1 MQKHKLL
8 EIYQRRL
15 TNLSGKNRS
24 LWLPKIY
31 STSFLDINELDF
43 LLNKP
48 AFSIIESLLHTG
60 SKKSIP
66 LCELSDARD
75 SKTNQISRQLKGIE
89 RKTNSIFEESGAY
102 DLYVGFP
109 FVEGKLHDDTVVRC
123 PLLFFPVTL
132 ETKNRKWQL
141 SPRSDAGISFNKALL
156 LAYSHFNQSEIS
168 ESILEENFEEFP
180 NNALEFLTQLYN
192 YLEKSELEINF
203 NQETFA
209 QKLLPFFSQTRQ
221 DATNLF
227 ETGKLKLVSQA
238 ILGLFPQAGSYLYQ
252 DYEKLINDKNTPQ
265 LEDFFHGDFAK
276 FNDFDSLK
284 GTEYQDEILKNNSI
298 QKDISEEEIFAPF
311 ALDASQEQV
320 LKAVKNNNSFVV
332 QGPPGTGKSQLICNL
347 VSDFV
352 AQGKKVLVVCQKR
365 AALDVVQNRLHEIE
379 ISPFIALVHDFKQDR
394 KVIYEQIQTHIQNLE
409 LYEKQNKSLNA
420 IHLERNFLKISREID
435 SLTNEFE
442 EYRKAFFDEN
452 VAGKSIKE
460 LYLNADLKKQY
471 VELSE
476 AKQFRFDDE
485 FDITFENEN
494 ITNPINSVLAQISVS
509 KFRKNLKN
517 YIRLQNNYDTPN
529 YILSERQSFANFDD
543 ENKREIL
550 ALFTEIPTFK
560 KQISE
565 KFSTLLG
572 KIISYEKAKEWT
584 AKVPQWRQ
592 AVKELQDSKLW
603 QIFKDSRFY
612 EFEKPEWINEYIEIS
627 QKENIAASYTN
638 AEKKWLSQKEKDLLS
653 YFSDGGMEKFLE
665 YRTLKEANF
674 LLEEYKKQKQ
684 NFFRKMWK
692 RVAAPKAE
700 KFTKEILEKYRRKD
714 DIKNIDW
721 LLKKIAKRNSF
732 ELKMIAM
739 QSVEWVSEPPTSI
752 ELKKSELKN
761 WFSTHRKAL
770 DLKLLLIELIE
781 YSRIF
786 LEKDITYQDLN
797 LFVEEFA
804 NLLTQL
810 DTEEK
815 RWKKYLTE
823 NQINKVTD
831 SLKTVEVNEIKS
843 ALHSDFDKLVEL
855 DTLKRKFS
863 KAELKTIEELKN
875 YFSNNETN
883 QLNETEILNLF
894 DNSIQ
899 ISWIN
904 QLEKQFP
911 ILKTVGSQ
919 NWKENEERLKH
930 LVTQKQQISADILRL
945 KVKEKTYKDVEFNR
959 LGNRTTYRDLEH
971 QVKKKRSVWALRKLL
986 SNYSDEIFR
995 LLPCWLASPET
1006 VSAIF
1011 PLVQNFDLVI
1021 FDEASQCFAEKGI
1034 PALYRGKQSIIAGD
1048 EKQLPPHD
1056 LYQPRWEEDL
1066 DKIDLYNTEFYSEKF
1081 EKQSEKQSE
1090 KEDEQENEWESELE
1104 SEWENDETQN
1114 NTRYENP
1121 KLALEVDSLLD
1132 LGKNYLPSFELNG
1145 HYRSRFAELIAFSN
1159 YHFYGNRLKVVP
1171 DLGSIEEYQN
1181 STPIEYLKVNG
1192 TWHQNQNQEEAQK
1205 VVELVKNL
1213 IKNEKTEI
1221 GNKTKSI
1228 GIITFNAKQQ
1238 NLIRDLLEENLETIP
1253 EDLFI
1258 KNIEN
1263 VQGDE
1268 RDLIIFSVGYAPNK
1282 AGKFRLSFGSLSQQG
1297 GENRLNVA
1305 ISRAREKI
1313 YMVSSIFPHQL
1324 PVLET
1329 HSLGAQLLKKYL
1341 SFSHSISEGK
1351 SWHQIN
1357 FEGNDGNV
1365 ARGTQ
1370 ATESK
1375 HTENSYFVNLKST
1388 IISSNQNSE
1397 IEFSQNTFS
1406 VMDLVMLSKNN
1417 ITQNKE
1423 ILAAIYTDDERYF
1436 SVYSAKE
1443 FHVYL
1448 PMLLEKKGWKVRFFW
1463 SKNYFWSEKIM
1474 ALPTFF

>member
-31 STSFLDINELDF
+31 KNSFLDINELDF
-43 LLNKP
+43 LLDKNKS
-48 AFSIIESLLHTG
+48 AFSVVESLL
-60 SKKSIP
+60 SNKKNIP
-66 LCELSDARD
+66 ICSLSDARD

-89 RKTNSIFEESGAY
+89 RKTTSIFEESGAF

-109 FVEGKLHDDTVVRC
+109 FVEGKLFDDTVVRC

-132 ETKNRKWQL
+132 EIKNRKWQITQ
-141 SPRSDAGISFNKALL
+141 RTDAGVSFNKALL
-156 LAYSHFNQSEIS
+156 LAYSHFNETEIS
-168 ESILEENFEEFP
+168 DSFLEENFEDFP
-180 NNALEFLTQLYN
+180 KDSLEFLTELYN
-192 YLEKSELEINF
+192 YLEKSQLEINF

-209 QKLLPFFSQTRQ
+209 QKLLPFFSQTKQ

-227 ETGKLKLVSQA
+227 ETGKLKLISQA
-238 ILGLFPQAGSYLYQ
+238 VLGIFPQAGSYLYQ
-252 DYEKLINDKNTPQ
+252 DYEKLINNEKTPQ
-265 LEDFFHGDFAK
+265 LEDFFHGDFDK
-276 FNDFDSLK
+276 FNDFEKFK
-284 GTEYQDEILKNNSI
+284 GTEYQDEILKNNSVE
-298 QKDISEEEIFAPF
+298 KYISEEEIFAPF

-365 AALDVVQNRLHEIE
+365 AALDVVQNRLKEIE
-379 ISPFIALVHDFKQDR
+379 ISDFIALVHDFKQDR
-394 KVIYEQIQTHIQNLE
+394 KNIYEQIANHIQNLE
-409 LYEKQNKSLNA
+409 SYEKQNKTLNA

-442 EYRKAFFDEN
+442 KYRTAFFDEKI
-452 VAGKSIKE
+452 AGKSIKE
-460 LYLNADLKKQY
+460 LYLNADLKKENI
-471 VELSE
+471 ELSHVSD
-476 AKQFRFDDE
+476 FYFDDE
-485 FDITFENEN
+485 FDSN
-494 ITNPINSVLAQISVS
+494 IDIEPSLRLRHQRGII
-509 KFRKNLKN
+509 KFRKNLKT
-517 YIRLQNNYDTPN
+517 YIRLQNNYDNPT
-529 YILSERQSFANFDD
+529 YILSERQSFAGFTE
-543 ENKREIL
+543 ENKKEIL
-550 ALFTEIPTFK
+550 SLFTDIPTFK
-560 KQISE
+560 KGSE
-565 KFSTLLG
+565 SKLSTLLG
-572 KIISYEKAKEWT
+572 KTISYNQAKKWSE
-584 AKVPQWRQ
+584 KVPQWKQ
-592 AVKELQDSKLW
+592 AVKELKDDNLW
-603 QIFKDSRFY
+603 QIFKESRFY
-612 EFEKPEWINEYIEIS
+612 EFEQPEWINEYIEIS
-627 QKENIAASYTN
+627 QKENIAASFAN
-638 AEKKWLSQKEKDLLS
+638 AEKKWLSEKEKDLLS
-653 YFSDGGMEKFLE
+653 YFHFGGMEKFLE
-665 YRTLKEANF
+665 HRTLKEAKF

-684 NFFRKMWK
+684 SFFRKVWK
-692 RVAAPKAE
+692 RMAAPKAE
-700 KFTKEILEKYRRKD
+700 KFTKEFLEKYKRKD
-714 DIKNIDW
+714 TIKDIDF
-721 LLKKIAKRNSF
+721 LLKKISKRNRF

-739 QSVEWVSEPPTSI
+739 QAVEWVSEPPKSI
-752 ELKKSELKN
+752 GLKKNELKN

-770 DLKLLLIELIE
+770 DLKLLLVELIE

-786 LEKDITYQDLN
+786 LDKHITHQDLN
-797 LFVEEFA
+797 LFLEEFV
-804 NLLTQL
+804 NILTEI

-815 RWKKYLTE
+815 KWQNYLTNNQIELLLNENKSE
-823 NQINKVTD
+823 NQSKEID
-831 SLKTVEVNEIKS
+831 EIKS
-843 ALHSDFDKLVEL
+843 TIQSDFDKLVEL
-855 DTLKRKFS
+855 DTLKSKFS
-863 KAELKTIEELKN
+863 EAELKTIEELKN
-875 YFSNNETN
+875 YFSENENNQFSEVEV
-883 QLNETEILNLF
+883 LDLF

-904 QLEKQFP
+904 ELEKRFP
-911 ILKTVGSQ
+911 VLKTVGSQ
-919 NWKENEERLKH
+919 NWKENEERLKS

-945 KVKEKTYKDVEFNR
+945 KVKEKTYKDIEFNR

-971 QVKKKRSVWALRKLL
+971 QVKKKRSIWALRKLL
-986 SNYSDEIFR
+986 SNFSDEIFG

-1066 DKIDLYNTEFYSEKF
+1066 DKLDSEVLNFNDLD
-1081 EKQSEKQSE
+1081 
-1090 KEDEQENEWESELE
+1090 DEINESP
-1104 SEWENDETQN
+1104 T
-1114 NTRYENP
+1114 
-1121 KLALEVDSLLD
+1121 LALEVDSLLD

-1171 DLGSIEEYQN
+1171 DLKMMEEYKD

-1192 TWHQNQNQEEAQK
+1192 TWYQNQNQEEAQK
-1205 VVELVKNL
+1205 VVELVNKL
-1213 IKNEKTEI
+1213 LKDEKTS
-1221 GNKTKSI
+1221 KKSI

-1268 RDLIIFSVGYAPNK
+1268 RDLIIFSVGYAPNMS
-1282 AGKFRLSFGSLSQQG
+1282 GKFRLSFGSLSQQG

-1313 YMVSSIFPHQL
+1313 FVVSSIFPHQL

-1341 SFSHSISEGK
+1341 SFVHSISEGK

-1357 FEGNDGNV
+1357 FENDNSTV
-1365 ARGTQ
+1365 ARETQ
-1370 ATESK
+1370 ATE
-1375 HTENSYFVNLKST
+1375 NNLMQNNYFSNLKST
-1388 IISSNQNSE
+1388 IISNNENSE

-1406 VMDLVMLSKNN
+1406 VMDLVMLSNE
-1417 ITQNKE
+1417 NKE
-1423 ILAAIYTDDERYF
+1423 ILAAVYTDDERYF
-1436 SVYSAKE
+1436 ASYSAKE

-1448 PMLLEKKGWKVRFFW
+1448 PMLLEKKGWKVKFFW
-1463 SKNYFWSEKIM
+1463 SKDYFSSEEK
-1474 ALPTFF
+1474 

>member
-43 LLNKP
+43 LLNKS

-66 LCELSDARD
+66 LCEISDARD

-156 LAYSHFNQSEIS
+156 LAYSHFNESEIS

-209 QKLLPFFSQTRQ
+209 QKLLPFFSQTKQ

-227 ETGKLKLVSQA
+227 ETGKLKLISQA
-238 ILGLFPQAGSYLYQ
+238 VLGLFPQAGSYLYQ
-252 DYEKLINDKNTPQ
+252 DYEKLINDENTPQ
-265 LEDFFHGDFAK
+265 LEDFFHGDFTK
-276 FNDFDSLK
+276 FNDFDSFK
-284 GTEYQDEILKNNSI
+284 GTEYQDEILKNNTN
-298 QKDISEEEIFAPF
+298 QKEISEEEIFAPF

-365 AALDVVQNRLHEIE
+365 AALDVVQNRLNEIE

-394 KVIYEQIQTHIQNLE
+394 KAIYEQIQNHIQNLE

-442 EYRKAFFDEN
+442 EYRTAFFDEKSC
-452 VAGKSIKE
+452 GKSIKE
-460 LYLNADLKKQY
+460 LYLNADLKKQHI
-471 VELSE
+471 ELSQT
-476 AKQFRFDDE
+476 KNFRFDDE
-485 FDITFENEN
+485 FDTNFENKD
-494 ITNPINSVLAQISVS
+494 ITNPVNELQSQVSIS
-509 KFRKNLKN
+509 KFKKNLKS
-517 YIRLQNNYDTPN
+517 YIRLQNNYDNPN
-529 YILSERQSFANFDD
+529 YILSERQSFANFDE
-543 ENKREIL
+543 ENKKEIL
-550 ALFTEIPTFK
+550 ALFTEIPNFK
-560 KQISE
+560 KSIES

-572 KIISYEKAKEWT
+572 KNISYEKAKEWSK
-584 AKVPQWRQ
+584 KVPQWRQ
-592 AVKELQDSKLW
+592 AVKELQDENLW
-603 QIFKDSRFY
+603 QIFKESRFY
-612 EFEKPEWINEYIEIS
+612 EFEQPEWLNEYIEIS
-627 QKENIAASYTN
+627 QKENIAASYAN
-638 AEKKWLSQKEKDLLS
+638 AEKKWLSEKEKDLLS
-653 YFSDGGMEKFLE
+653 YFHFGGMEKFLE
-665 YRTLKEANF
+665 YRTLKEAKF

-684 NFFRKMWK
+684 SFLRKVWK
-692 RVAAPKAE
+692 RIAAPKAE
-700 KFTKEILEKYRRKD
+700 KFSKEFLEKYKRQNTVKD
-714 DIKNIDW
+714 IDFI
-721 LLKKIAKRNSF
+721 LKKISKRNSF

-739 QSVEWVSEPPTSI
+739 QAVEWVSEPPTSI
-752 ELKKSELKN
+752 GLKKNELKN

-770 DLKLLLIELIE
+770 DLKLLLVELIE

-786 LEKDITYQDLN
+786 LEKDITHQDLN
-797 LFVEEFA
+797 LFLEEFV
-804 NLLTQL
+804 NLLTET

-815 RWKKYLTE
+815 RWKNYLTE
-823 NQINKVTD
+823 NQIDLCSNKSKSENQSEELT
-831 SLKTVEVNEIKS
+831 EITS
-843 ALHSDFDKLVEL
+843 TIHSDFDKLVEL
-855 DTLKRKFS
+855 DTLKSKFS
-863 KAELKTIEELKN
+863 KAELKAIEELKN

-904 QLEKQFP
+904 ELEKQFP
-911 ILKTVGSQ
+911 VLKTVGSQ
-919 NWKENEERLKH
+919 NWKENEERLKT

-945 KVKEKTYKDVEFNR
+945 KVKEKTYKDLEFNR

-971 QVKKKRSVWALRKLL
+971 QVKKKRSIWALRKLL

-1011 PLVQNFDLVI
+1011 PLIQNFDLVI

-1048 EKQLPPHD
+1048 EKQLPPND

-1066 DKIDLYNTEFYSEKF
+1066 DKIDFDSEIF
-1081 EKQSEKQSE
+1081 ESQSD
-1090 KEDEQENEWESELE
+1090 KEIDEEIDESQEIKN
-1104 SEWENDETQN
+1104 
-1114 NTRYENP
+1114 YENP

-1171 DLGSIEEYQN
+1171 DLGIIEEYQD

-1192 TWHQNQNQEEAQK
+1192 TWHQNQNQEEAER

-1213 IKNEKTEI
+1213 IKDEKT
-1221 GNKTKSI
+1221 KSKSI

-1268 RDLIIFSVGYAPNK
+1268 RDLIIFSVGYAPNRT
-1282 AGKFRLSFGSLSQQG
+1282 GKFRLSFGSLSQQG

-1313 YMVSSIFPHQL
+1313 YIISSIFPHQL

-1341 SFSHSISEGK
+1341 SFAHSISEGK

-1357 FEGNDGNV
+1357 FDENTETPSNKI
-1365 ARGTQ
+1365 TQ
-1370 ATESK
+1370 KTEQ
-1375 HTENSYFVNLKST
+1375 SYFVNLKNT
-1388 IISSNQNSE
+1388 IISSNQNSA

-1406 VMDLVMLSKNN
+1406 VMDLVLLSKNN

-1448 PMLLEKKGWKVRFFW
+1448 PMLLEKKGWKVKFFW
-1463 SKNYFWSEKIM
+1463 SKDYFLSEGKFM
-1474 ALPTFF
+1474 VL

>member
-31 STSFLDINELDF
+31 KNSFLDINELDF

-48 AFSIIESLLHTG
+48 AFSVVESLLAN
-60 SKKSIP
+60 KKTIP
-66 LCELSDARD
+66 LCQLSDARD
-75 SKTNQISRQLKGIE
+75 SKNNQISRQLKGIE
-89 RKTNSIFEESGAY
+89 RKTTSIFEESGAF

-109 FVEGKLHDDTVVRC
+109 FIEGKLHDDTVVRC

-132 ETKNRKWQL
+132 EIKNRKWQITQ
-141 SPRSDAGISFNKALL
+141 RTDAGVSFNKALL
-156 LAYSHFNQSEIS
+156 LAYSHFNESEIS

-209 QKLLPFFSQTRQ
+209 QKLLPFFSQTKQ

-238 ILGLFPQAGSYLYQ
+238 VLGLFPQAGSYLYQ
-252 DYEKLINDKNTPQ
+252 DYEKLINDEKTPQ
-265 LEDFFHGDFAK
+265 LEDFFHGDFTK
-276 FNDFDSLK
+276 FNDVFDGS
-284 GTEYQDEILKNNSI
+284 GSFRETEYQDEILKNNTN
-298 QKDISEEEIFAPF
+298 QKEITEEEIFAPF

-365 AALDVVQNRLHEIE
+365 AALDVVQNRLNEIE

-394 KVIYEQIQTHIQNLE
+394 KIIYEQIQNHIQNLE

-442 EYRKAFFDEN
+442 EYRTVFFDEKN
-452 VAGKSIKE
+452 CGKSIKE
-460 LYLNADLKKQY
+460 LYLNADLKKEY
-471 VELSE
+471 TELS
-476 AKQFRFDDE
+476 QVSSFVFDDE
-485 FDITFENEN
+485 FDSSFDNE
-494 ITNPINSVLAQISVS
+494 PSLRVRRQRGISVS
-509 KFRKNLKN
+509 KFKKNLKN
-517 YIRLQNNYDTPN
+517 YIRLQNNYENPS
-529 YILSERQSFANFDD
+529 YILSERQSFAGFDE
-543 ENKREIL
+543 ENKKEIL
-550 ALFTEIPTFK
+550 ALFTEIPNFK
-560 KQISE
+560 KSIES

-572 KIISYEKAKEWT
+572 KPISYDQAKKWT
-584 AKVPQWRQ
+584 EKVPQWKQ
-592 AVKELQDSKLW
+592 AVKELQDKNLW
-603 QIFKDSRFY
+603 QIFKESRYY
-612 EFEKPEWINEYIEIS
+612 EFEQPEWLNEYIEIS
-627 QKENIAASYTN
+627 QKENIAASYAN

-665 YRTLKEANF
+665 QRTLKEANF
-674 LLEEYKKQKQ
+674 LVQEYKKQKQ
-684 NFFRKMWK
+684 SFLRKVWK
-692 RVAAPKAE
+692 RMAAPKAE
-700 KFTKEILEKYRRKD
+700 KFTKELLEKYRRKD
-714 DIKNIDW
+714 EIKNIDW
-721 LLKKIAKRNSF
+721 LLKKISKRNSF

-739 QSVEWVSEPPTSI
+739 QAVEWVSEPPSSI
-752 ELKKSELKN
+752 GLKKNELKN
-761 WFSTHRKAL
+761 WFISHRKAL
-770 DLKLLLIELIE
+770 ALKLLLVELIE

-786 LEKDITYQDLN
+786 LEKDITHQDLN
-797 LFVEEFA
+797 LFLEEFV
-804 NLLTQL
+804 NLLTET

-815 RWKKYLTE
+815 RWNQYLTE
-823 NQINKVTD
+823 SQINLLLNINNSEIQSEK
-831 SLKTVEVNEIKS
+831 LFEIKTVID
-843 ALHSDFDKLVEL
+843 SDFNKLVEL
-855 DTLKRKFS
+855 DTLKANFS
-863 KAELKTIEELKN
+863 KAELKTIEELKK
-875 YFSNNETN
+875 YFSENEL
-883 QLNETEILNLF
+883 LNETEILNLF
-894 DNSIQ
+894 DNSVQ

-904 QLEKQFP
+904 ELENHFP

-919 NWKENEERLKH
+919 NWKENEERLKT
-930 LVTQKQQISADILRL
+930 LVAQKQQISADILRL
-945 KVKEKTYKDVEFNR
+945 KIKEKTYKDIEFNR

-971 QVKKKRSVWALRKLL
+971 QVKKKRSIWALRKLL

-1011 PLVQNFDLVI
+1011 PLIQNFDLVI

-1066 DKIDLYNTEFYSEKF
+1066 DKIDFDSEIF
-1081 EKQSEKQSE
+1081 ESQSD
-1090 KEDEQENEWESELE
+1090 KEINEEIDEIQEI
-1104 SEWENDETQN
+1104 QN
-1114 NTRYENP
+1114 YENT

-1171 DLGSIEEYQN
+1171 DLGIIEEYQD

-1192 TWHQNQNQEEAQK
+1192 TWHQNQNQEEAER

-1213 IKNEKTEI
+1213 IKNEETQNQFKS
-1221 GNKTKSI
+1221 KSI
-1228 GIITFNAKQQ
+1228 GIITFNSKQQ

-1268 RDLIIFSVGYAPNK
+1268 RDLIIFSVGYAPNM
-1282 AGKFRLSFGSLSQQG
+1282 AGKFRLSFGSLSQAG

-1313 YMVSSIFPHQL
+1313 YVVSSIFPHQL

-1341 SFSHSISEGK
+1341 SFAHSISEGK

-1357 FEGNDGNV
+1357 FEDNIETPSNKI
-1365 ARGTQ
+1365 TQ
-1370 ATESK
+1370 KIEQ
-1375 HTENSYFVNLKST
+1375 SYFANLKNT
-1388 IISSNQNSE
+1388 IISTNQNSD

-1417 ITQNKE
+1417 TQNKE

-1436 SVYSAKE
+1436 ASYSAKE
-1443 FHVYL
+1443 FHVYM
-1448 PMLLEKKGWKVRFFW
+1448 PMLLEKKGWKVKFFW
-1463 SKNYFWSEKIM
+1463 SKDYF
-1474 ALPTFF
+1474 LGN

>member
-1 MQKHKLL
+1 MQRHKLL

-48 AFSIIESLLHTG
+48 AFSIIESLLSTRIN

-66 LCELSDARD
+66 ICEVSDARN

-102 DLYVGFP
+102 DLCVGFP
-109 FVEGKLHDDTVVRC
+109 FVEGKLFDDTVVRC
-123 PLLFFPVTL
+123 PLLFFPVTV
-132 ETKNRKWQL
+132 EIKNRKWQITQ
-141 SPRSDAGISFNKALL
+141 RTDAGISFNKALL
-156 LAYSHFNQSEIS
+156 LAYSHFNESQIS
-168 ESILEENFEEFP
+168 DSLLEENFEDFP
-180 NNALEFLTQLYN
+180 KDSLEFLTQLYN
-192 YLEKSELEINF
+192 YLESSQLEINF

-221 DATNLF
+221 DAINLF

-238 ILGLFPQAGSYLYQ
+238 VLGIFPQAGSYLYQ
-252 DYEKLINDKNTPQ
+252 DYEKLINDERTPQ
-265 LEDFFHGDFAK
+265 LENFFHGDL
-276 FNDFDSLK
+276 NDFNE
-284 GTEYQDEILKNNSI
+284 TEYQEELLKNNTT
-298 QKDISEEEIFAPF
+298 QKYISEEEIFAPF

-365 AALDVVQNRLHEIE
+365 AALDVVQNRLKEIE
-379 ISPFIALVHDFKQDR
+379 ISEFVALVHDFKQDR
-394 KVIYEQIQTHIQNLE
+394 KAIYEQIENHIQNLE

-420 IHLERNFLKISREID
+420 IHLERNFLKTSREID

-442 EYRKAFFDEN
+442 EYRTAFFDEKT
-452 VAGKSIKE
+452 AGKSIKE
-460 LYLNADLKKQY
+460 LYLNADLKKENI
-471 VELSE
+471 ELSQ
-476 AKQFRFDDE
+476 AKYFRFSDE
-485 FDITFENEN
+485 FENEFNNDFDSNN
-494 ITNPINSVLAQISVS
+494 ITNPINQVSISN
-509 KFRKNLKN
+509 FNKNLKS
-517 YIRLQNNYDTPN
+517 YIRLQNNYDNPT
-529 YILSERQSFANFDD
+529 YILSKRQSFAGFEQ
-543 ENKREIL
+543 ENKKEIL
-550 ALFTEIPTFK
+550 ALFTDIPKFK
-560 KQISE
+560 ENIES
-565 KFSTLLG
+565 KFSALLG
-572 KIISYEKAKEWT
+572 KTISYEQAKKWSE
-584 AKVPQWRQ
+584 KVPQWKQ
-592 AVKELQDSKLW
+592 TVKELEDQNLW
-603 QIFKDSRFY
+603 QIFTESRYY
-612 EFEKPEWINEYIEIS
+612 EFEKPEWLNDYVEIS
-627 QKENIAASYTN
+627 QKENIAASFAN
-638 AEKKWLSQKEKDLLS
+638 AEKKWLAEKEKDLLS
-653 YFSDGGMEKFLE
+653 YFHFGGMEKFLE
-665 YRTLKEANF
+665 HRTLKEAKF

-692 RVAAPKAE
+692 RIAAPKAE
-700 KFTKEILEKYRRKD
+700 KFTKGFLEKYKRKNTSK
-714 DIKNIDW
+714 DIDF
-721 LLKKIAKRNSF
+721 LLKKITKRNSF

-739 QSVEWVSEPPTSI
+739 QAVEWVSEPPNSI
-752 ELKKSELKN
+752 NLKKNDLKN

-781 YSRIF
+781 HSRIF
-786 LEKDITYQDLN
+786 LDKNITHQDLS
-797 LFVEEFA
+797 LFLEEFVS
-804 NLLTQL
+804 LLTEI

-815 RWKKYLTE
+815 RSNNYLTKEQIDLILIE
-823 NQINKVTD
+823 NKSEIQSE
-831 SLKTVEVNEIKS
+831 SLAKIKS
-843 ALHSDFDKLVEL
+843 TLDSDFDKLVEL
-855 DTLKRKFS
+855 DTLKSEFS
-863 KAELKTIEELKN
+863 EVELRTIEELKVAKN
-875 YFSNNETN
+875 VADSSQVVANN
-883 QLNETEILNLF
+883 QLNETEFLNLF
-894 DNSIQ
+894 DNSIL

-904 QLEKQFP
+904 ELEKRFP

-919 NWKENEERLKH
+919 NWKENEERLKS

-945 KVKEKTYKDVEFNR
+945 KVKERTYKNVEFNR

-971 QVKKKRSVWALRKLL
+971 QVKKKRSIWALRKLL
-986 SNYSDEIFR
+986 SNFSEEIFQ

-1011 PLVQNFDLVI
+1011 PLIQNFDLVI

-1066 DKIDLYNTEFYSEKF
+1066 DKMEE
-1081 EKQSEKQSE
+1081 E
-1090 KEDEQENEWESELE
+1090 
-1104 SEWENDETQN
+1104 
-1114 NTRYENP
+1114 YENNNDDEGEINENP
-1121 KLALEVDSLLD
+1121 RLALEVDSLLD

-1171 DLGSIEEYQN
+1171 DLTFGQN
-1181 STPIEYLKVNG
+1181 NTNTSTPIEYLKVNG
-1192 TWHQNQNQEEAQK
+1192 TWQQNQNQEEAQK

-1213 IKNEKTEI
+1213 IKNEET
-1221 GNKTKSI
+1221 KTKSI
-1228 GIITFNAKQQ
+1228 GIITFNSKQQ

-1268 RDLIIFSVGYAPNK
+1268 RDLIIFSVGYAPNRS
-1282 AGKFRLSFGSLSQQG
+1282 GKFRLSFGSLSQKG

-1305 ISRAREKI
+1305 ISRAREKVFI
-1313 YMVSSIFPHQL
+1313 VSSIFPHSL

-1341 SFSHSISEGK
+1341 SFAHSISKGK

-1357 FEGNDGNV
+1357 FDNSRETV
-1365 ARGTQ
+1365 ARGTR
-1370 ATESK
+1370 ATEMESNNF
-1375 HTENSYFVNLKST
+1375 TENNYFSDLKST
-1388 IISSNQNSE
+1388 IISSNQNLE

-1406 VMDLVMLSKNN
+1406 VMDLVQLFKNN
-1417 ITQNKE
+1417 VTQEKE
-1423 ILAAIYTDDERYF
+1423 IIAAIYTDDERYF
-1436 SVYSAKE
+1436 SSYSAKE

-1448 PMLLEKKGWKVRFFW
+1448 PMLLEKKGWKVKFFW
-1463 SKNYFWSEKIM
+1463 SKDYFKFEKLI
-1474 ALPTFF
+1474 

>member
-1 MQKHKLL
+1 MQKQKLL

-48 AFSIIESLLHTG
+48 AFSIIESLLTT
-60 SKKSIP
+60 KKHIP
-66 LCELSDARD
+66 ICALSDARD

-109 FVEGKLHDDTVVRC
+109 FVEGKLVDDTIVRC
-123 PLLFFPVTL
+123 PLLFFPVKL
-132 ETKNRKWQL
+132 ETASRKWQL
-141 SPRSDAGISFNKALL
+141 TQRTDAGISFNKALL

-168 ESILEENFEEFP
+168 ESILEENFEDFP
-180 NNALEFLTQLYN
+180 KSALEFLTQLYN

-203 NQETFA
+203 NQETFT
-209 QKLLPFFSQTRQ
+209 QKLLPFFNQTKQ

-238 ILGLFPQAGSYLYQ
+238 VLGIFPQAGSYLYQ
-252 DYEKLINDKNTPQ
+252 DYEKLINDKKTPQ
-265 LEDFFHGDFAK
+265 LEDFFHGDFDK
-276 FNDFDSLK
+276 FNDFERFK
-284 GTEYQDEILKNNSI
+284 ETEYQDEILKNNTI
-298 QKDISEEEIFAPF
+298 EKDIAEEKIFAPF

-320 LKAVKNNNSFVV
+320 LKAVKNNNSFIV

-365 AALDVVQNRLHEIE
+365 AALDVVQNRLEEIG
-379 ISPFIALVHDFKQDR
+379 ISEFIALVHDFKQDR
-394 KVIYEQIQTHIQNLE
+394 KTIYEQIESHIQNLE
-409 LYEKQNKSLNA
+409 LYEKQNKSLSA

-442 EYRKAFFDEN
+442 EYRTAFFDEKIC
-452 VAGKSIKE
+452 GKSIKE
-460 LYLNADLKKQY
+460 LYLNADLKKENI
-471 VELSE
+471 ELS
-476 AKQFRFDDE
+476 QVSSFYFDDE
-485 FDITFENEN
+485 FDEKFEEVGTTKLNQ
-494 ITNPINSVLAQISVS
+494 VYISN
-509 KFRKNLKN
+509 FRKNLKS
-517 YIRLQNNYDTPN
+517 YIRLQNKYDNPT
-529 YILSERQSFANFDD
+529 YILSKRQRFAGFD
-543 ENKREIL
+543 ETHKKEIL
-550 ALFTEIPTFK
+550 SLFTAIPNFK
-560 KQISE
+560 KRIES
-565 KFSTLLG
+565 KFSLLLG
-572 KIISYEKAKEWT
+572 KNISYEQAKKWSK
-584 AKVPQWRQ
+584 KVPQWTQ
-592 AVKELQDSKLW
+592 AVKELKDEKLW
-603 QIFKDSRFY
+603 QIFKESRFY
-612 EFEKPEWINEYIEIS
+612 EFEKPEWLNEYAIIS
-627 QKENIAASYTN
+627 EKENIATSFAM

-674 LLEEYKKQKQ
+674 LVEEYKKQKKS
-684 NFFRKMWK
+684 FFRKMWK
-692 RVAAPKAE
+692 RMAAPKAE
-700 KFTKEILEKYRRKD
+700 KFTKELLEKYKRKD
-714 DIKNIDW
+714 TLKNIDA
-721 LLKKIAKRNSF
+721 LLKKISKRNSF

-739 QSVEWVSEPPTSI
+739 QAVEWVSEPPKSI
-752 ELKKSELKN
+752 GLKKNELKN

-786 LEKDITYQDLN
+786 LEKDVTHQDLN
-797 LFVEEFA
+797 LFLEEFV
-804 NLLTQL
+804 NLLTQI

-815 RWKKYLTE
+815 KWNTYFTKE
-823 NQINKVTD
+823 QINKVADTFQ
-831 SLKTVEVNEIKS
+831 SVEVEKIKMTI
-843 ALHSDFDKLVEL
+843 HSDFEELVKL
-855 DTLKRKFS
+855 DTLKSKFS
-863 KAELKTIEELKN
+863 EAELKTIEELKVADSLKTVEN
-875 YFSNNETN
+875 N
-883 QLNETEILNLF
+883 QLNETAILNLF

-904 QLEKQFP
+904 EFEKRFP
-911 ILKTVGSQ
+911 VLKTVGSQ

-945 KVKEKTYKDVEFNR
+945 KVKEKTYKDLEFNR

-971 QVKKKRSVWALRKLL
+971 QVKKKRSIWALRKLL
-986 SNYSDEIFR
+986 SNFSEEIFR

-1066 DKIDLYNTEFYSEKF
+1066 DKI
-1081 EKQSEKQSE
+1081 
-1090 KEDEQENEWESELE
+1090 NEE
-1104 SEWENDETQN
+1104 
-1114 NTRYENP
+1114 YENYKSEGNEIIENQESP
-1121 KLALEVDSLLD
+1121 RLALEVDSLLD

-1171 DLGSIEEYQN
+1171 DLTFSTNDSQN
-1181 STPIEYLKVNG
+1181 FTPIEYLKVNG
-1192 TWHQNQNQEEAQK
+1192 TWHKNQNEEEAQK

-1213 IKNEKTEI
+1213 IKNESTQSPSKA
-1221 GNKTKSI
+1221 KSI

-1268 RDLIIFSVGYAPNK
+1268 RDLIIFSVGYAPNM
-1282 AGKFRLSFGSLSQQG
+1282 AGKFRLNFGSLSQQG

-1313 YMVSSIFPHQL
+1313 FIVSSIFPNSL

-1329 HSLGAQLLKKYL
+1329 HSQGAQLLKKYL
-1341 SFSHSISEGK
+1341 SFAYQISEGK
-1351 SWHQIN
+1351 KWHQIN
-1357 FEGNDGNV
+1357 FEDSGENV
-1365 ARGTQ
+1365 AHRIRT
-1370 ATESK
+1370 TEMRNDDF
-1375 HTENSYFVNLKST
+1375 TENNYFSNLKST

-1397 IEFSQNTFS
+1397 IQFSQNTFS
-1406 VMDLVMLSKNN
+1406 VMDLVMLSNQNLENKNEI
-1417 ITQNKE
+1417 IT
-1423 ILAAIYTDDERYF
+1423 AIYTDDERYF

-1448 PMLLEKKGWKVRFFW
+1448 PMLLEKKGWKVTFFW
-1463 SKNYFWSEKIM
+1463 SKEYFWEKDK
-1474 ALPTFF
+1474 FKKR